1 MSMTSIERV
10 RSLADVGVE
19 DVALVGNKAAT
30 LATLRRAGFPVPEGV
45 VLTAEAL
52 AHALV
57 AAGLYEG
64 ARKAA
69 SEAMSR
75 PTNLTHA
82 LATAVERLGSDR
94 RCPPPGSTSRG
105 DPIASGGPDDR
116 QQHSDFDAHR

>member
-1 MSMTSIERV
+1 MTMTSIGRV

-19 DVALVGNKAAT
+19 DIALVGNKAAT

-45 VLTAEAL
+45 VLTTEAL
-52 AHALV
+52 ADALV
-57 AAGLYEG
+57 AAGLDEG

-69 SEAMSR
+69 IEAMSL

-94 RCPPPGSTSRG
+94 LAVPSSGVYESRG
-105 DPIASGGPDDR
+105 PDR
-116 QQHSDFDAHR
+116 IGRTW